1 VSEHLLVWE
10 RPEPPRRRTPSPLSR
25 EAIVRAAIALAD
37 TKGLDGVS
45 LRKVGA
51 ALDAGPMRLYRYLS
65 TKEELLDLM
74 VDEVYGEIAPPEAG
88 EDWRAVLTGL
98 ATRTRLTALRH
109 QWFTDL
115 VGGRPQ
121 LGPHALAHME
131 AWFAAVRPHVADI
144 DTVLHAVA
152 TVRGYVNGAVR
163 AEIAERRAAVDTG
176 LDEAAWQRASGP
188 YLRRMLA
195 TGRFPVLAE
204 VVIDAEHPTPDVA
217 FSTGLDI
224 VLDGLAQR
232 LA

>member
-1 VSEHLLVWE
+1 
-10 RPEPPRRRTPSPLSR
+10 
-25 EAIVRAAIALAD
+25 
-37 TKGLDGVS
+37 
-45 LRKVGA
+45 
-51 ALDAGPMRLYRYLS
+51 
-65 TKEELLDLM
+65 
-74 VDEVYGEIAPPEAG
+74 
-88 EDWRAVLTGL
+88 
-98 ATRTRLTALRH
+98 
-109 QWFTDL
+109 
-115 VGGRPQ
+115 
-121 LGPHALAHME
+121 ME